1 VKPSPLL
8 ARILA
13 GNVANIAFS
22 DLTGLLTALGFT
34 EIGGKGSHRI
44 FARPG
49 MIELVNLQEGGRQ
62 AKPYQVRQIA
72 ALVRRYAL
80 ELEDDA

>member
-1 VKPSPLL
+1 MKPARLL

-13 GNVANIAFS
+13 GNVTNISFS
-22 DLTGLLTALGFT
+22 ELIGLLVALGFT

-44 FARPG
+44 FARPDVV
-49 MIELVNLQEGGRQ
+49 ELVNLQEDGRQ

>member
-1 VKPSPLL
+1 MKPARLL

-13 GNVANIAFS
+13 GNVTNISFS
-22 DLTGLLTALGFT
+22 ELIGLLVALGFT

-49 MIELVNLQEGGRQ
+49 VVELVNIQEDGRQ

-72 ALVRRYAL
+72 ALVRRYSFD
-80 ELEDDA
+80 LEDDT

>member
-1 VKPSPLL
+1 MKPDRLL
-8 ARILA
+8 ARVLA
-13 GNVANIAFS
+13 GNVTNIAFS
-22 DLTGLLTALGFT
+22 ELTGLLRALGFI

-44 FARPG
+44 FARHG
-49 MIELVNLQEGGRQ
+49 VVELVNLQEDGRQ

>member
-1 VKPSPLL
+1 MKPARLL

-22 DLTGLLTALGFT
+22 DVIGPLAALGFR

-49 MIELVNLQEGGRQ
+49 VPELVNLQEDGRQ

-72 ALVRRYAL
+72 ALVRRYSL
-80 ELEDDA
+80 ELEDDT

>member
-1 VKPSPLL
+1 VKPARLL

-13 GNVANIAFS
+13 GNVTNVSFS
-22 DLTGLLTALGFT
+22 DLTGLLTVLGFT

-49 MIELVNLQEGGRQ
+49 VTELVNLQEEGGQ

-72 ALVRRYAL
+72 ALVRRYSL
-80 ELEDDA
+80 ELEDDT

>member
-1 VKPSPLL
+1 VKPARLL
-8 ARILA
+8 ARLLA
-13 GNVANIAFS
+13 GNVTNIAFT
-22 DLTGLLTALGFT
+22 DLTGLVTALGFT

-49 MIELVNLQEGGRQ
+49 VIELVNLQEDGRQ

>member
-1 VKPSPLL
+1 MKPDRLL

-13 GNVANIAFS
+13 GNVINIAFS
-22 DLTGLLTALGFT
+22 DLTGLLRALGFS

-49 MIELVNLQEGGRQ
+49 VIELVNLQEDGRQ

>member
-1 VKPSPLL
+1 VKPDRLL

-13 GNVANIAFS
+13 DNVTNIAFS

-49 MIELVNLQEGGRQ
+49 VIELVNLQGGRPAGQ
-62 AKPYQVRQIA
+62 AIPGSPDRCARPPVRS
-72 ALVRRYAL
+72 
-80 ELEDDA
+80 

>member
-1 VKPSPLL
+1 MKPARLL
-8 ARILA
+8 DRILA
-13 GNVANIAFS
+13 GNVANISFS
-22 DLTGLLTALGFT
+22 DVTVLLAALGFT

-49 MIELVNLQEGGRQ
+49 VTELVNLQEEGRQ

>member
-1 VKPSPLL
+1 VRPDRLL
-8 ARILA
+8 ARVLA
-13 GNVANIAFS
+13 GNVTNIAFN
-22 DLTGLLTALGFT
+22 DLTSLLSALGFS

-49 MIELVNLQEGGRQ
+49 VTEIVNLQEDGRQ
-62 AKPYQVRQIA
+62 AKPYQVRQMA

-80 ELEDDA
+80 VLEDET

>member
-1 VKPSPLL
+1 VRAARLL

-13 GNVANIAFS
+13 GDVANIAFS
-22 DLTGLLTALGFT
+22 DLTGLLRDLGFT

-49 MIELVNLQEGGRQ
+49 VIELVNLQEDGRQ

-80 ELEDDA
+80 VLEDDA

>member
-1 VKPSPLL
+1 MKPARLL

-13 GNVANIAFS
+13 GNVTNISFS
-22 DLTGLLTALGFT
+22 ELIRLLVALGFT

-49 MIELVNLQEGGRQ
+49 VVELVNLQEDGRQ

-80 ELEDDA
+80 ELEDDT

>member
-1 VKPSPLL
+1 VKPARLL

-13 GNVANIAFS
+13 GKVANIAFS
-22 DLTGLLTALGFT
+22 DVIGLLAALRFR

-44 FARPG
+44 FARSGVP
-49 MIELVNLQEGGRQ
+49 ELVNLQEDGRQ

-72 ALVRRYAL
+72 ALVRRYSL
-80 ELEDDA
+80 ELEDDT